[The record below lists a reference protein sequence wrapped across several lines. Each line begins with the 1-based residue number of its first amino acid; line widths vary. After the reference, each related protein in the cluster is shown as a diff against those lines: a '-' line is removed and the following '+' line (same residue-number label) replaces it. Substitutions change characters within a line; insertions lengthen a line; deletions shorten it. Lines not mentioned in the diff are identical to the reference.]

1 MTATLAPAPSCFF
14 LAGLSPLEQLQ
25 LAPIVQRLEAGGA
38 LVPDAPANRL
48 EVIGIL
54 HSYGEVLDAYSRNL
68 IFIADHQ
75 FLELFP
81 AFKYFNGEITLGKWL
96 RY

>member
-38 LVPDAPANRL
+38 LVPDAA
-48 EVIGIL
+48 
-54 HSYGEVLDAYSRNL
+54 
-68 IFIADHQ
+68 IA
-75 FLELFP
+75 
-81 AFKYFNGEITLGKWL
+81 
-96 RY
+96 